1 MRAVDKLSSEDK
13 LRIVEEYRN
22 NKGSLNEL
30 ARKYRISHTAIW
42 SWNRIFAPEK
52 RPCRMKTNKDL
63 KSHVDEVRIRE
74 LEAELERLRLQVE
87 AQDIMLD
94 IVKEQTGFDARKK
107 AGAKQ

>member
-1 MRAVDKLSSEDK
+1 M
-13 LRIVEEYRN
+13 N
-22 NKGSLNEL
+22 
-30 ARKYRISHTAIW
+30 
-42 SWNRIFAPEK
+42 
-52 RPCRMKTNKDL
+52 TNKDL
-63 KSHVDEVRIRE
+63 KSHVDEIRIRE

>member
-1 MRAVDKLSSEDK
+1 MRAVYQLSLEDK
-13 LRIVEEYRN
+13 LRIVEEYRS

-52 RPCRMKTNKDL
+52 RPSRMNTTKDL
-63 KSHVDEVRIRE
+63 KSHVDELRIRE
-74 LEAELERLRLQVE
+74 LEAEVKRLRLEVE
-87 AQDIMLD
+87 ARDVMLD

>member
-1 MRAVDKLSSEDK
+1 MRAVDNLSSEDK

-42 SWNRIFAPEK
+42 RWNRIFAPEK

>member
-1 MRAVDKLSSEDK
+1 MRTVYQLSLEDK
-13 LRIVEEYRN
+13 LRIVEEYRS
-22 NKGSLNEL
+22 NKGYLNEL

-42 SWNRIFAPEK
+42 SCNRIFAPEK
-52 RPCRMKTNKDL
+52 RPSRMNTNKEL
-63 KSHVDEVRIRE
+63 KSHVNEIPIRE

>member
-1 MRAVDKLSSEDK
+1 MT
-13 LRIVEEYRN
+13 
-22 NKGSLNEL
+22 
-30 ARKYRISHTAIW
+30 RKYRISHTAIW

-52 RPCRMKTNKDL
+52 RPSRMNTNKDL
-63 KSHVDEVRIRE
+63 KSHVDEIRIRE